1 MKIDIN
7 LKYAPNDLEEIYEV
21 ICQMYHIDIRDK
33 NRKQEYV
40 LARAIFYALS
50 KKLTRHSI
58 AIIAG
63 FLKQDHASCVH
74 SIKIFNEFMATNNK
88 FREAARFALFK
99 CCNLLEQVEEDPR
112 DFVFL
117 NWSKITNVQQT
128 KICDSVKTYIK
139 DNMELGLKKESYA

>member
-63 FLKQDHASCVH
+63 FLNQDHASCVH

-117 NWSKITNVQQT
+117 NWSKITNVLQT
-128 KICDSVKTYIK
+128 EICDSVKTYIK